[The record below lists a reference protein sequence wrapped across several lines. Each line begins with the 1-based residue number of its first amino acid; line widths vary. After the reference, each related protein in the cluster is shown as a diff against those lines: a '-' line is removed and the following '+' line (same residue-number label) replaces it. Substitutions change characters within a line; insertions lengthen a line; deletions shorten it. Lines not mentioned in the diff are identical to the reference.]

1 MKPALSLRT
10 LILRMLIPLLL
21 VLTGGWGWLVYS
33 SAHRTILAGFDRKL
47 LALAGGTTAFIDGD
61 AHAAYQ
67 RRRTLSAFCGGPD
80 GQLIGRDA
88 DTGELVS
95 VDPDNGGARLL
106 AFQPSGPVRS
116 LAYSNALGQ
125 LLALSASGDLLE
137 RFTFLPA
144 NTLTS
149 VSLSAKLDGLFL
161 DGAIVTGWAGTQL
174 LKINSATGACT
185 PLPTSLPTAVSAL
198 CRPPASDA
206 FVGLSS
212 DCTAL
217 LRIDHQGKLLA
228 TTALD
233 LGADSPRPAPH
244 TLAAA
249 GESLFFAGGALTT
262 IDPATGKLDS
272 ARTATG
278 YLDDQAPFYFNY
290 RVPFIAIREAAQLTF
305 LYTYVY
311 GGDDKIYY
319 VLDGTVGDKH
329 SLPGADDHLPNEV
342 TIDGAQRAQFL
353 GHPWVSPLQHWEQ
366 WGLIKI
372 SSFPIPDA
380 AGRTV
385 ALAGADVD
393 ITIVREKTR
402 WAMAAVFFVGVGS
415 LIAALLVSLLITRSL
430 TRPLREVKESALRI
444 AAGYYRT
451 ESATGAHRETA
462 LLSRIL
468 NLLSERLGDEVR
480 RSRSFQSSLHAR
492 RRQTT
497 LSRALEDLA
506 VRGTV
511 QDNDTTTPARQASGN
526 CWRGLDGLFWQGPV
540 VADAVS
546 AACLRARLAC
556 LGRGLLASTFP
567 PQDTPAAL
575 LASAPQLF
583 ACARWHT
590 ATRRLIYATRRPS
603 RLLIGSSVQI
613 LDGQGSFELATDESF
628 SWADEPPSPPATA
641 GGPPL

>member
-10 LILRMLIPLLL
+10 LILRALIPLLL
-21 VLTGGWGWLVYS
+21 ALTVGWGWLVYS

-47 LALAGGTTAFIDGD
+47 LALAGGTTAFIDAD

-67 RRRTLSAFCGGPD
+67 RRRTLSAFCSGPD
-80 GQLIGRDA
+80 GQLVGRDA

-125 LLALSASGDLLE
+125 LLALSAAGDLLE

-144 NTLTS
+144 NTLTA
-149 VSLSAKLDGLFL
+149 VALSAKLDGVFV
-161 DGAIVTGWAGTQL
+161 DGASVKGWAGTQL
-174 LKINSATGACT
+174 LQVEPSTGACT
-185 PLPTSLPTAVSAL
+185 PLPTVLPVPVAAL
-198 CRPPASDA
+198 CRPPAFDV
-206 FVGLSS
+206 FVGLSA
-212 DCTAL
+212 DCTSV
-217 LRIDHQGKLLA
+217 LRIDRQGKLLA

-244 TLAAA
+244 TLAAS
-249 GESLFFAGGALTT
+249 GESLFLAGAALTT
-262 IDPATGKLDS
+262 LDPATGQLDS
-272 ARTATG
+272 ARASTG
-278 YLDDQAPFYFNY
+278 YLDDQSAFYFTY

-311 GGDDKIYY
+311 AGDDRIYY

-329 SLPGADDHLPNEV
+329 SLPGADDRLPNQE

-366 WGLIKI
+366 WGLIKV
-372 SSFPIPDA
+372 SSFPIRDA
-380 AGRTV
+380 DGHTV

-415 LIAALLVSLLITRSL
+415 LLAALLVSLLITRSL
-430 TRPLREVKESALRI
+430 TRPLREVKETALRI

-451 ESATGAHRETA
+451 AVATGGHRETA
-462 LLSRIL
+462 RLAGLL
-468 NLLSERLGDEVR
+468 NLLSERLEEEVR

-497 LSRALEDLA
+497 LARALEDLA

-511 QDNDTTTPARQASGN
+511 QDNNTSVPARQASGN
-526 CWRGLDGLFWQGPV
+526 CWRGLDGLIWQGPV

-556 LGRGLLASTFP
+556 LGRSLLASP
-567 PQDTPAAL
+567 LPAQDSPAAL

-590 ATRRLIYATRRPS
+590 ATRRLLYATRQPS
-603 RLLIGSSVQI
+603 RLLIGSRVHI
-613 LDGQGSFELATDESF
+613 VDGHGAIELATDESV
-628 SWADEPPSPPATA
+628 SWTDQAPPAATH
-641 GGPPL
+641 GGPPP

>member
-10 LILRMLIPLLL
+10 LILRALIPLLL
-21 VLTGGWGWLVYS
+21 VLTVGWGWLVYS

-47 LALAGGTTAFIDGD
+47 LALAGGTTAFIDAD

-67 RRRTLSAFCGGPD
+67 RRRTLSAFCSGPD

-116 LAYSNALGQ
+116 LAYSNTLGQ
-125 LLALSASGDLLE
+125 LLALSAAGDLLE

-144 NTLTS
+144 NTLTA
-149 VSLSAKLDGLFL
+149 VALSAKLDGVFV
-161 DGAIVTGWAGTQL
+161 DGASVKGWSGTQL
-174 LKINSATGACT
+174 LQVEPSTGACT
-185 PLPTSLPTAVSAL
+185 ALPTVLPVPVAAL
-198 CRPPASDA
+198 CRPPAFDG
-206 FVGLSS
+206 FVGLSA
-212 DCTAL
+212 DCTAV
-217 LRIDHQGKLLA
+217 LRIDRQGKLLT

-244 TLAAA
+244 TLAAS
-249 GESLFFAGGALTT
+249 GESLFLAGAALTT
-262 IDPATGKLDS
+262 LDPATGQLDS
-272 ARTATG
+272 ARAATG
-278 YLDDQAPFYFNY
+278 YLDDQSAFYFNY
-290 RVPFIAIREAAQLTF
+290 RVPFIAIREAAHLTF

-311 GGDDKIYY
+311 AGDDRIYY
-319 VLDGTVGDKH
+319 VLDGTVGEKH
-329 SLPGADDHLPNEV
+329 SLPGADDRIPNQES
-342 TIDGAQRAQFL
+342 IDGAQRAQFL
-353 GHPWVSPLQHWEQ
+353 GRPWVSPLQHWEQ
-366 WGLIKI
+366 WGLLKT

-380 AGRTV
+380 DGRTV

-402 WAMAAVFFVGVGS
+402 WAMAAVSFVGVGS
-415 LIAALLVSLLITRSL
+415 LLAALLVSLLITRSL

-451 ESATGAHRETA
+451 AVATGGHRETA
-462 LLSRIL
+462 RLAGLL
-468 NLLSERLGDEVR
+468 NLLSERLEEEVR
-480 RSRSFQSSLHAR
+480 RSHSFQSSLHAR

-497 LSRALEDLA
+497 LARALEDLA

-511 QDNDTTTPARQASGN
+511 PDNATSVPARQASGN

-546 AACLRARLAC
+546 ASCLRARLAC
-556 LGRGLLASTFP
+556 LARSLLASALP
-567 PQDTPAAL
+567 PQDSPGAL

-590 ATRRLIYATRRPS
+590 ATRRLLYATRRPS
-603 RLLIGSSVQI
+603 RLLIGASVQI
-613 LDGQGSFELATDESF
+613 VDGHGAIELATDASF
-628 SWADEPPSPPATA
+628 SWIDEVPPAA
-641 GGPPL
+641 SNGGPPP